1 MSEKLKLGQL
11 AEIVSGST
19 PRTNVKEYWDGNI
32 LWITPA
38 EIQEDDYYILDIYN
52 EKYPIICNNKDC
64 TMKILKKYKNNIKDK
79 YNVRRNEI

>member
-38 EIQEDDYYILDIYN
+38 EIQEDDYYILDTQRKITQLAV
-52 EKYPIICNNKDC
+52 EKTNLR
-64 TMKILKKYKNNIKDK
+64 ILP
-79 YNVRRNEI
+79 

>member
-38 EIQEDDYYILDIYN
+38 
-52 EKYPIICNNKDC
+52 
-64 TMKILKKYKNNIKDK
+64 
-79 YNVRRNEI
+79 